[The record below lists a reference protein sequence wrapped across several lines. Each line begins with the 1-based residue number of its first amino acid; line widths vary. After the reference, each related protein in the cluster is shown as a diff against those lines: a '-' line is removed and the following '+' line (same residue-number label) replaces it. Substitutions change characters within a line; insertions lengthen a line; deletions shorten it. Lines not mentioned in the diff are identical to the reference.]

1 MKKYIPII
9 VLVVAIVALFL
20 LNKKD
25 IKTETVDQPTTTQEV
40 GTNASSSES
49 NTKLVETPNIITLP
63 TNPLINKYSYTND
76 KFGFSV
82 DYPNLVATERTDIP
96 SYVSA
101 IIIFGV
107 GDQSNV
113 DEQSRVP
120 NSMAV
125 YIWNDAT
132 EFAKMSESATS
143 LPQEKV
149 NGHMFNV
156 YSFTNEDMTSYRYST
171 VVNGLTYD
179 IGVLNKSDISRFH
192 FN

>member
-9 VLVVAIVALFL
+9 VAVIAVVGLFL
-20 LNKKD
+20 INRKPAQTNTVKQPD
-25 IKTETVDQPTTTQEV
+25 VSEET
-40 GTNASSSES
+40 TNASSTASVTTPTES
-49 NTKLVETPNIITLP
+49 PTTTTPSTTPPMNQ
-63 TNPLINKYSYTND
+63 YSYSND

-101 IIIFGV
+101 IIIFGA
-107 GDQSNV
+107 GDQSSV
-113 DEQSRVP
+113 DEQDRVP

-171 VVNGLTYD
+171 IVNGLTYD